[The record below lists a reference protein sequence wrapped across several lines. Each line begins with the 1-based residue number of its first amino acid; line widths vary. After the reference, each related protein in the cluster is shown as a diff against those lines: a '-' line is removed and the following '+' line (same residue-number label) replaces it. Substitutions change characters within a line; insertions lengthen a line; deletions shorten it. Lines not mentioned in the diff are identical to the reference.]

1 MRAFERYNPIVLFL
15 YFASAAGI
23 AMFCRHPVIALL
35 SLSSSVLLFTICAP
49 ASGKGGHLFALGL
62 FAAAT
67 LINPLVSHNGVTVLF
82 VLDRNPVTLEALIY
96 GAVTATMLVSA
107 LYWFRSFSAVM
118 TGDRLLYLF
127 GTLSPKAALILSMS
141 LRYIPLFARRIK
153 QVRMAQK
160 GMGTYCGDDIPH
172 RMRSELRVFSIM
184 LTWALEDGI
193 VTADSMSARGYGTGR
208 RTRFSI
214 FRFYPRDGILLSV
227 TAALSSAVISAMAFG
242 TLDFGFYP
250 ALDRIDTSLMA
261 VAAYICYG
269 ILAFLPSIVEITE
282 RLRWKYLQSRI

>member
-1 MRAFERYNPIVLFL
+1 MRAFEGYNPIVLFL

-23 AMFCRHPVIALL
+23 AMFCRHPIIALL
-35 SLSSSVLLFTICAP
+35 SLSASALLFVLRSEADG
-49 ASGKGGHLFALGL
+49 AGGHLFALGL

-82 VLDRNPVTLEALIY
+82 VLNGNPVTLEALIY
-96 GAVTATMLVSA
+96 GAVTAAMLVSA
-107 LYWFRSFSAVM
+107 LYWFRSFSGIM

-127 GTLSPKAALILSMS
+127 GALSPKAALILSMS
-141 LRYIPLFARRIK
+141 LRYIPLLIRRTR

-184 LTWALEDGI
+184 LTWALEDGV
-193 VTADSMSARGYGTGR
+193 VTADSMSARGYDTGR

-214 FRFYPRDGILLSV
+214 FRFYPRDGILLAA
-227 TAALSSAVISAMAFG
+227 TAALSAAVISAMALG

-250 ALDRIDTSLMA
+250 ALDGISASPTA

-269 ILAFLPSIVEITE
+269 ILAFLPSILEITE
-282 RLRWKYLQSRI
+282 KTRWKYLQSRI